1 MPYYIKMSSE
11 KITITSPG
19 PILPGTV
26 STALAKCGKP
36 TCRCHQD
43 RKYLHGP
50 YYRWTGWMNGRP
62 TTKTIS
68 EEMARECQKR
78 IENYKELQRK
88 IDQTVENALD
98 QAPWMQGRNK

>member
-11 KITITSPG
+11 KITITALG

-98 QAPWMQGRNK
+98 RAPWMQGRNE

>member
-1 MPYYIKMSSE
+1 MSSR
-11 KITITSPG
+11 KITITSLG

-26 STALAKCGKP
+26 SSAHVKCGKP
-36 TCRCHQD
+36 TCRCHHD

-50 YYRWTGWMNGRP
+50 YYRWSGWINGKP

-68 EEMARECQKR
+68 EEIARECERR

-88 IDQTVENALD
+88 IEQAVANAID
-98 QAPWMQGRNK
+98 QAPWVQGRNK